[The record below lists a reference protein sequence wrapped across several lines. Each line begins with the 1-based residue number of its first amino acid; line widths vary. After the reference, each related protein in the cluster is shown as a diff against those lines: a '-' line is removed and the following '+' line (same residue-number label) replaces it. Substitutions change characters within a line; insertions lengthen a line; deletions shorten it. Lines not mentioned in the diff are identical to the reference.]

1 MFQSQ
6 IDSSILSK
14 EYHNHPV
21 FEEIKHMMTLY
32 DCISYGCFSFIPS
45 GTFKPGTPYTGNFAS
60 YIYWALEGTLDSI
73 QALLKKGRIND
84 ALVLVRKLFDD
95 VLSEIYIH
103 VTLKDKYDW
112 ENAFVVEDVDEWLN
126 AKHKIPNI
134 NKILNSLKES
144 QTTQKLYPF
153 FGWETHLKKHR
164 ELLNDSVHS
173 NRFQLLLLNCNRSHF
188 GNREKHLQN
197 ISILLNQIITIH
209 LAFIFYLNPIYLMAS
224 DYTAHMDAGLTP
236 PDGSEAWIASY
247 AQEAFDKYIKPHAR
261 LAAFIRQECNLQI
274 A

>member
-21 FEEIKHMMTLY
+21 FEEIKDMMALY
-32 DCISYGCFSFIPS
+32 DCISYSCFSFIPS
-45 GTFKPGTPYTGNFAS
+45 GTFKPETLSIGNFAS

-112 ENAFVVEDVDEWLN
+112 ENAFVVEDVDEWLRS
-126 AKHKIPNI
+126 KHRIPNI
-134 NKILNSLKES
+134 NKILSSLKES

-153 FGWETHLKKHR
+153 FGWETCLKKNR

-173 NRFQLLLLNCNRSHF
+173 NSFQFLLLNCNGLHLE
-188 GNREKHLQN
+188 NREKQLQN
-197 ISILLNQIITIH
+197 ISTLLNQIITIH
-209 LAFIFYLNPIYLMAS
+209 LAFIFYINPIYLIAS
-224 DYTAHMDAGLTP
+224 DYIDHMQEGLTP
-236 PDGSEAWIASY
+236 PDGSEAWIAPY
-247 AQEAFDKYIKPHAR
+247 AQEAFAKYIKPHAR
-261 LAAFIRQECNLQI
+261 LAAVIRQECYLQI